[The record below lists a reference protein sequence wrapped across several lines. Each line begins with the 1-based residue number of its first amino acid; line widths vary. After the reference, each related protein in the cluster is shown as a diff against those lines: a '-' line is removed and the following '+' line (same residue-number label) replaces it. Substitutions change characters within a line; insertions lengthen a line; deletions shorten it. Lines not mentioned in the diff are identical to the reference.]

1 MRGWIVDCYADPA
14 QDAMVTWLR
23 TNSGVERLEDR
34 RFRPAFYVWAPR
46 DRLGELKTSIQMLG
60 TAEVSEE
67 RRRIWLGE
75 REREVLR
82 VVPSTYDQL
91 TPLARTVDRWG
102 LYRDYKLFNV
112 DFRMEHRYF
121 MAHDIFPMGLLE
133 YDGRF
138 HHLDTPYRLDYA
150 LPDLR
155 VCRLD
160 LKVEARQ
167 RIPTMEDRSALR
179 TPRRHGAGGRRGG
192 GAGGPGPHPAPDGPG
207 RGRDRRRRRVLPG
220 LPAGPGG
227 AARRPGGAGPGPGHA
242 PGQGQELLH
251 LRPHR
256 LQGPGAQ
263 AARTHPHR
271 LRPARSCS
279 TSPGCMASSTC
290 PGCPASRCRRCPACR
305 QAPPSAP
312 CR

>member
-1 MRGWIVDCYADPA
+1 M
-14 QDAMVTWLR
+14 
-23 TNSGVERLEDR
+23 
-34 RFRPAFYVWAPR
+34 
-46 DRLGELKTSIQMLG
+46 
-60 TAEVSEE
+60 
-67 RRRIWLGE
+67 
-75 REREVLR
+75 
-82 VVPSTYDQL
+82 
-91 TPLARTVDRWG
+91 DRWG

-121 MAHDIFPMGLLE
+121 MAHDLFPMGLLE

-167 RIPTMEDRSALR
+167 RIPTMEDRLLSAHLNDTVLEGDEAAVLEDLDRTLR
-179 TPRRHGAGGRRGG
+179 RMDPDVVVTDGGDAFYLDYLRARAELNGV
-192 GAGGPGPHPAPDGPG
+192 PVEL
-207 RGRDRRRRRVLPG
+207 GRD
-220 LPAGPGG
+220 A
-227 AARRPGGAGPGPGHA
+227 GHA

-256 LQGPGAQ
+256 VQGPGAQ
-263 AARTHPHR
+263 AARAHPHR
-271 LRPARSCS
+271 FRRILHVRRVRPARGHRPVPAVAH
-279 TSPGCMASSTC
+279 PGAGDV
-290 PGCPASRCRRCPACR
+290 PPVAGHA
-305 QAPPSAP
+305 PSAP